1 MCRVI
6 LSLDLDSV
14 NVSCGNRSPP
24 PSPPSFRRPCHKVR
38 MGLASIYILISSFYC
53 PAGLPSQPALGRPR
67 GEPSLGS
74 ALSIAFIVETIL
86 DLSPNV
92 WITYL
97 LSRAVVSFQIQGCSG
112 TRITLLK
119 SIRFV
124 NSSLFS

>member
-1 MCRVI
+1 M
-6 LSLDLDSV
+6 
-14 NVSCGNRSPP
+14 
-24 PSPPSFRRPCHKVR
+24 R

-92 WITYL
+92 WNTYL
-97 LSRAVVSFQIQGCSG
+97 LSRAVVSFQIQGYPNYP
-112 TRITLLK
+112 TIY
-119 SIRFV
+119 SIASMRKGGR
-124 NSSLFS
+124 